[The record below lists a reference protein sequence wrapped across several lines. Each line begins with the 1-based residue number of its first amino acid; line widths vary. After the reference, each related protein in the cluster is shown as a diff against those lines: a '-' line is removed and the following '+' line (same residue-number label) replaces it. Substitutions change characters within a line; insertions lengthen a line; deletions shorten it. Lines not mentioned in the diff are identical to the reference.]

1 MSISLSK
8 KKYIV
13 ERVKNIA
20 DNSKSIILTNY
31 KGLSAPEI
39 TDLRSS
45 ARKKNVDLLVAKNN
59 LLKIGF
65 KNTVYD
71 NFNKYLKGQS
81 LLFFSETEISN
92 SAKVVQDFCKNND
105 KLKVNIISL
114 SGKIFTSE
122 NLNYISNL
130 PTKKE
135 SICSFLSLLK
145 MPMNKLIRTLKC
157 PSLKL
162 LTLFKE
168 LEKKK

>member
-1 MSISLSK
+1 M
-8 KKYIV
+8 
-13 ERVKNIA
+13 
-20 DNSKSIILTNY
+20 
-31 KGLSAPEI
+31 
-39 TDLRSS
+39 
-45 ARKKNVDLLVAKNN
+45 
-59 LLKIGF
+59 LKIGF

-130 PTKKE
+130 PTKEE

-145 MPMNKLIRTLKC
+145 MPMTKLIRTLKC